1 LETGRLEDDDE
12 EVKYEVVVIEVRSS
26 VTFFN
31 PLISEGTDK
40 NEKEE
45 EFESGK
51 GKREIFDV
59 LIVDGG
65 ISKIQGNE
73 T

>member
-1 LETGRLEDDDE
+1 MGRLEDDE
-12 EVKYEVVVIEVRSS
+12 EVKYEVVVAEEGS

-40 NEKEE
+40 NEKEV
-45 EFESGK
+45 EFKS
-51 GKREIFDV
+51 GKREVFDD
-59 LIVDGG
+59 LTADGG
-65 ISKIQGNE
+65 ISKIQGNK